1 MEILP
6 SPFLADQEHRADYP
20 RHRAQHS
27 TDQQNKFIAGS
38 FFSPSRIYSEE
49 NSDTG
54 EIQKHY
60 LVGGT
65 STMALRQ

>member
-1 MEILP
+1 MELLP

-20 RHRAQHS
+20 RHQHS

-38 FFSPSRIYSEE
+38 FFFSPRVNSEE
-49 NSDTG
+49 NSDPG